1 MLLLIRS
8 LVSYMRSSKIYRA
21 AREYL
26 GLRKEDVCAILGW
39 NLGDLE
45 AIEEG
50 RSFAAPYMQGQL
62 YRLYGLS
69 GKETWVDMEAY
80 NIEGLSE
87 HDTREVVKMFL
98 FAEEYR
104 DSKAKVDR

>member
-1 MLLLIRS
+1 MK
-8 LVSYMRSSKIYRA
+8 SSRIYKA

-39 NLGDLE
+39 SLEDLE

-50 RSFAAPYMQGQL
+50 YIPSLDMQGQL

-69 GKETWVDMEAY
+69 DRDFVDVRDY
-80 NIEGLSE
+80 DLPEGLSE
-87 HDTREVVKMFL
+87 QDKREVVKMFL
-98 FAEEYR
+98 FADEMKR
-104 DSKAKVDR
+104 VDR

>member
-8 LVSYMRSSKIYRA
+8 LVSYMKNSKIYRA

-26 GLRKEDVCAILGW
+26 GLSKKDVCAILGW
-39 NLGDLE
+39 EMEDLI

-50 RSFAAPYMQGQL
+50 YVPSLDMQGQL
-62 YRLYGLS
+62 YRLYGLN
-69 GKETWVDMEAY
+69 GKELVDVSKY
-80 NIEGLSE
+80 NIEGLNE

-98 FAEEYR
+98 FADEVR
-104 DSKAKVDR
+104 ALDKK

>member
-8 LVSYMRSSKIYRA
+8 LVSYMRSSKIYKA

-50 RSFAAPYMQGQL
+50 YVPSLDMQGQL
-62 YRLYGLS
+62 YRLYGLN
-69 GKETWVDMEAY
+69 GKEWVDLEAY
-80 NIEGLSE
+80 NIEGLNP

-98 FAEEYR
+98 FAEECR
-104 DSKAKVDR
+104 NREAKIDR

>member
-26 GLRKEDVCAILGW
+26 GLRREDVCAILGW
-39 NLGDLE
+39 EMEDLI

-50 RSFAAPYMQGQL
+50 YIPSLDMQGQL
-62 YRLYGLS
+62 YRLYGLN
-69 GKETWVDMEAY
+69 GKDWVDLEAY
-80 NIEGLSE
+80 NIEGLNE
-87 HDTREVVKMFL
+87 HDKREVVKLFL

>member
-1 MLLLIRS
+1 
-8 LVSYMRSSKIYRA
+8 MRSSRIYKA

-39 NLGDLE
+39 EMEDLI

-50 RSFAAPYMQGQL
+50 YIPSLDMQGQL
-62 YRLYGLS
+62 YRLYGLN
-69 GKETWVDMEAY
+69 GKEWVDVSKY
-80 NIEGLSE
+80 NIEGLNE
-87 HDTREVVKMFL
+87 HDRREVVKLFL
-98 FAEEYR
+98 FADEVR

>member
-8 LVSYMRSSKIYRA
+8 LVSYMKSSRIYRA

-50 RSFAAPYMQGQL
+50 YVPSLDMQGQL
-62 YRLYGLS
+62 YRLYGLN
-69 GKETWVDMEAY
+69 GKEWVDLEAY
-80 NIEGLSE
+80 NIEGLNE
-87 HDTREVVKMFL
+87 HDTREVVKLFL
-98 FAEEYR
+98 FADEVKNR
-104 DSKAKVDR
+104 

>member
-50 RSFAAPYMQGQL
+50 YVPSLDMQGQL
-62 YRLYGLS
+62 YRLYGLN
-69 GKETWVDMEAY
+69 GKEWVDMEAY
-80 NIEGLSE
+80 DIKGLNE

-98 FAEEYR
+98 FAEEVKR
-104 DSKAKVDR
+104 VDKD

>member
-39 NLGDLE
+39 SLEDLE
-45 AIEEG
+45 AIEDG
-50 RSFAAPYMQGQL
+50 YIPSLDMQGQL

-69 GKETWVDMEAY
+69 DRDFVDINDYPLPAAD
-80 NIEGLSE
+80 LSAR
-87 HDTREVVKMFL
+87 DTREVVKMFL
-98 FAEEYR
+98 FADEVR
-104 DSKAKVDR
+104 NR

>member
-50 RSFAAPYMQGQL
+50 YVPSLDMQGQL
-62 YRLYGLS
+62 YRLYGLN
-69 GKETWVDMEAY
+69 GKEWVDLEDY
-80 NIEGLSE
+80 NIEGLNE
-87 HDTREVVKMFL
+87 HDTREVVKLFL
-98 FAEEYR
+98 FADEV
-104 DSKAKVDR
+104 KKVDRD